1 MFAEGA
7 GGEAGDEGGS
17 EASMENM
24 KIYVETSC
32 LRSNIRHPDPKSQ
45 KELAALEQLAERYSL
60 FGSRLDLREVE
71 ATVKKDQ
78 RDSLILDYNA
88 LEPIPKDEKFLG
100 SNSVSDQYGGSISN
114 PLVADC
120 QDETLR
126 RELLGH
132 GLEPKDAEHL
142 TQAVCND
149 CGVFLTR
156 DEATIINPHRQ
167 WLEQRFPSLKIRLPS
182 ELLNELASAPLSG
195 G

>member
-32 LRSNIRHPDPKSQ
+32 LRSNFRHPDPKSQ

-126 RELLGH
+126 RELLEH

-142 TQAVCND
+142 TQAVCNN

>member
-1 MFAEGA
+1 
-7 GGEAGDEGGS
+7 
-17 EASMENM
+17 MENM

-78 RDSLILDYNA
+78 RDSLILDYKA

-126 RELLGH
+126 RELLEH

-149 CGVFLTR
+149 CGVFLNR

-167 WLEQRFPSLKIRLPS
+167 WLEQRFPNLKIRLPS
-182 ELLNELASAPLSG
+182 ELLNELASAPLPG